1 MGILEDISWRKQAE
15 ESLQRSEERYVLAVK
30 GSNDGLW
37 DYDMTANKVFYSP
50 RYKHMLRLDLTEIDD
65 SFDVFESRLH
75 PSHKGR
81 SIRFFIMSPL
91 SFPLVVCYPMS
102 VCAELHNHEGSEVL
116 SPFSS
121 IYPCPRYWC

>member
-1 MGILEDISWRKQAE
+1 LGKSKISLSFVGILEDISWRKQAE

-81 SIRFFIMSPL
+81 SIRFSIVSPL
-91 SFPLVVCYPMS
+91 SFPLVFC
-102 VCAELHNHEGSEVL
+102 
-116 SPFSS
+116 
-121 IYPCPRYWC
+121 